1 MSPQKALDA
10 LEALFRRNGYEVR
23 YAKGTFRGGACRLL
37 ERRIVLLNRAYPPA
51 GRVYA
56 LATIATHLR
65 EKLELKP
72 EEEEL
77 LKRYGL

>member
-1 MSPQKALDA
+1 M
-10 LEALFRRNGYEVR
+10 R

-37 ERRIVLLNRAYPPA
+37 ERRIVLLNRAYPLA

-56 LATIATHLR
+56 LAMIAAQLR
-65 EKLELKP
+65 DRLTLTP
-72 EEEEL
+72 EEEAI